1 MEVGTM
7 DTMELVANSNGAYSI
22 ENNIDAITEVIS
34 DKLEKYRGL
43 IYSKE
48 QVSSLTK
55 DLAGLRKLQKA
66 VKGKR
71 DEIKKII
78 LEAGYLEF
86 ELKAKQLEDIIIDVI
101 NELAE
106 QKDRFEEKR
115 VSEKVNAINTV
126 FNEIFI
132 EYLGII
138 NIDAIFQ
145 ETWKNKG
152 VTLKTITA
160 EITSNLEELN
170 TCMQY
175 VHEQKEELRDRLT
188 SIAIKSFSV
197 ALVMQEINK
206 ISIEE
211 ENARKLQ
218 EVLKEKKEIEE
229 ARKEKEKQELED
241 KIRLAKEE
249 VSTVQVM
256 PPAPVQV
263 PIEQIPAPVPAP
275 VPADIVSLMNIQE
288 LVAGLDLTENDDT
301 IYTCEIVISGS
312 QKALI
317 VKNFLTALEIENN
330 IEEM

>member
-106 QKDRFEEKR
+106 QKDSFEEKR
-115 VSEKVNAINTV
+115 VAVKVNAINTV

-175 VHEQKEELRDRLT
+175 VNEQKEELRDRLT

-197 ALVMQEINK
+197 VRVMQEINK

-317 VKNFLTALEIENN
+317 VKNFLAALEIENN

>member
-106 QKDRFEEKR
+106 QKDSFEEKR
-115 VSEKVNAINTV
+115 VAVKVNAINTV

-152 VTLKTITA
+152 VTIKTITA

-175 VHEQKEELRDRLT
+175 VNEQKEELRDRLT
-188 SIAIKSFSV
+188 SIAVKSFSV
-197 ALVMQEINK
+197 ALVMQESSGK
-206 ISIEE
+206 VTGGS
-211 ENARKLQ
+211 ASKKRKR
-218 EVLKEKKEIEE
+218 E
-229 ARKEKEKQELED
+229 AR
-241 KIRLAKEE
+241 
-249 VSTVQVM
+249 T
-256 PPAPVQV
+256 
-263 PIEQIPAPVPAP
+263 
-275 VPADIVSLMNIQE
+275 
-288 LVAGLDLTENDDT
+288 
-301 IYTCEIVISGS
+301 
-312 QKALI
+312 
-317 VKNFLTALEIENN
+317 
-330 IEEM
+330 

>member
-115 VSEKVNAINTV
+115 VSDKVNAINTV

-175 VHEQKEELRDRLT
+175 VDEQKEELRDRLT

-275 VPADIVSLMNIQE
+275 VPADIVSLVNIQE

-317 VKNFLTALEIENN
+317 VKNFLAALEIENN

>member
-229 ARKEKEKQELED
+229 ARKENAKQELED

>member
-175 VHEQKEELRDRLT
+175 VNEQKEELRDRLT

-218 EVLKEKKEIEE
+218 EVLNEKKEIEE

-317 VKNFLTALEIENN
+317 VKNFLAALEIENN

>member
-106 QKDRFEEKR
+106 QKDSFEEKR
-115 VSEKVNAINTV
+115 VAVKVNAINTV

-175 VHEQKEELRDRLT
+175 VNEQKEELRDRLT

-197 ALVMQEINK
+197 VRVMQEINK

>member
-106 QKDRFEEKR
+106 QKDSFEEKR
-115 VSEKVNAINTV
+115 VAVKVNAINTV

-152 VTLKTITA
+152 VTIKTITA

-175 VHEQKEELRDRLT
+175 VNEQKEELRDRLT

-197 ALVMQEINK
+197 VRVMQEINK

-218 EVLKEKKEIEE
+218 EVLKEK
-229 ARKEKEKQELED
+229 KEKEKQELED

>member
-106 QKDRFEEKR
+106 QKDSFEEKR
-115 VSEKVNAINTV
+115 VSDKVNAINTV

-175 VHEQKEELRDRLT
+175 VNEQKEELRDRLT

-229 ARKEKEKQELED
+229 AIKEKEKQELED

-317 VKNFLTALEIENN
+317 VKNFLAALEIENN

>member
-106 QKDRFEEKR
+106 QKDSFEEKR
-115 VSEKVNAINTV
+115 VAEKVNAINTV

-175 VHEQKEELRDRLT
+175 VNEQKEELRDRLT